1 MTRLNLVLPLST
13 YLSSK
18 VETLQFPN
26 VSVQKHIYS
35 LFLALVICGSTW
47 FLICFASLFKVC
59 TYRPCRNS
67 IFIHELSKLHFR
79 SSWKFSLSIN
89 VTFSIFIIHFSGN
102 KSIPTKLQNDIK
114 HQFGEK
120 KLCSSWISNFYTNLV
135 LYMNARV
142 IYSFISFFSHAFCLS
157 FYTTTNS
164 NFYIILL
171 LFNFMYIFFI

>member
-1 MTRLNLVLPLST
+1 MCLSKNIFILCFLLWSFVGPLGFL
-13 YLSSK
+13 YALLHFSK
-18 VETLQFPN
+18 FVHIGHVETQ
-26 VSVQKHIYS
+26 
-35 LFLALVICGSTW
+35 
-47 FLICFASLFKVC
+47 
-59 TYRPCRNS
+59 